1 MLLPFIFLPATNII
15 SYKKEQRIF
24 INKNI
29 FQDVTMKF
37 RTKLDKVK
45 AQNKTFHNVAWEIRK
60 DYLCS

>member
-1 MLLPFIFLPATNII
+1 MLLPFIFLPATYII

-45 AQNKTFHNVAWEIRK
+45 AQNKTFHNVA
-60 DYLCS
+60 